1 MSEKLSRASFKLTNC
16 PNIITFSAIG
26 GKKESQGPMGECF
39 DKISDDPY
47 FTTKTY
53 EQGESQ
59 LQKQAILTALKKIKM
74 NENHIDFMLGGDLLN
89 QCVSTTYGT
98 MGFEI
103 PFLGI
108 YGACSTMSEGV
119 LLASL
124 CVDNGVGKNVLA
136 VTSSHYC
143 TAERQYRFPLDYG
156 AMRTP
161 TSQWTATASGAL
173 VVSNQN
179 TPPFVKGVCIG
190 KVVDLGV
197 TDANNMGAAMAPACA
212 DTIKR
217 FFEDFGVNEKNFDY
231 VVTGDLGTVGSEL
244 LVQLLRQE
252 DIDISN
258 NHKDCGKM
266 IFDLSDPDINAGG
279 SGCGCAAS
287 MLCGYFLP
295 KIKSGE
301 IKNILFCATGA
312 LMSPTVN
319 QQGQSIPSISH
330 GVWISNERW

>member
-1 MSEKLSRASFKLTNC
+1 
-16 PNIITFSAIG
+16 
-26 GKKESQGPMGECF
+26 MGDFF
-39 DKISDDPY
+39 DKLSDDPY

-59 LQKQAILTALKKIKM
+59 LQKQAVLTALKKIKM
-74 NENHIDFMLGGDLLN
+74 SENEIDFMFGGDLLN
-89 QCVSTTYGT
+89 QCVGTTYGN
-98 MGFEI
+98 MDFEI

-108 YGACSTMSEGV
+108 YGACSTMSEGL
-119 LLASL
+119 LLAST
-124 CVDNGVGKNVLA
+124 CVDNDVGKKVLA

-156 AMRTP
+156 AQRTP
-161 TSQWTATASGAL
+161 TSQWTATASGAV

-179 TPPFVKGVCIG
+179 VPPFVRGVCVG
-190 KVVDLGV
+190 KIVDLGV

-217 FFEDFGVNEKNFDY
+217 FLEDFKLKPENFDY
-231 VVTGDLGTVGSEL
+231 IVTGDLGTVGSEI
-244 LVQLLRQE
+244 LVQLLQQN
-252 DIDISN
+252 DIDISQ
-258 NHKDCGKM
+258 NHMDCGKM
-266 IFDLSDPDINAGG
+266 IYDLSDPDINAGG

-295 KIKSGE
+295 KIKKGE

-319 QQGQSIPSISH
+319 QQGLSIPGISH